1 MFILAVLFITALEI
15 TLGVLLNDIQA
26 LQLIVNFLV
35 FPLFFL
41 SGSSLSLTLLLLVL
55 GLIVAVNPLLY
66 ELDGLRGTLIAFLF
80 MELLWT

>member
-15 TLGVLLNDIQA
+15 TLGVLLNNIQA

-55 GLIVAVNPLLY
+55 GLIVAVNPLSY
-66 ELDGLRGTLIAFLF
+66 ELDGP
-80 MELLWT
+80 